1 MNDKVGSK
9 ETTAKISPKQDQRK
23 PIINRLKRANGQLT
37 ALIQAVENDADCR
50 DIIMQLSAVSKAI
63 DRAGFKILST
73 ELQECVL
80 NPDGEQNV
88 EELEKLFMSLA

>member
-1 MNDKVGSK
+1 MGVKMEK
-9 ETTAKISPKQDQRK
+9 QSPREEQRR

-37 ALIQAVENDADCR
+37 ALIQAIEDDADCR

-63 DRAGFKILST
+63 DRAGFKILAT

-80 NPDGEQNV
+80 NPDGKQDVN
-88 EELEKLFMSLA
+88 ELEKMFLSLA